1 MATLT
6 RMHRLREL
14 REERALSQRAL
25 AKLAKVAPATILEAE
40 LGRRTPYGVTVRK
53 LATALG
59 VDVRV
64 LTGCGPVGSD

>member
-1 MATLT
+1 M

-40 LGRRTPYGVTVRK
+40 RGRRTPYGVTVRK
-53 LATALG
+53 LADALG
-59 VDVRV
+59 VEVRA
-64 LTGCGPVGSD
+64 LTRCGPVGEGG